1 MRRGIYLSFG
11 IKRKKKMG
19 VDHNFQ
25 KFITNINS
33 IDLVPLVS
41 NNYDY
46 LNLIRPR
53 ILCRKFKS
61 KEVLYNANDSF
72 KNIYFVSSG
81 VVKTFK
87 TSSNGL
93 ESISGFQ
100 MSGEWAGLESI
111 GNQNYS
117 NYAQALVDSDVFV
130 INYQLMA
137 DVLQTSNLAL
147 KNFNKILSHE
157 INRNINL
164 SNILKNSRR
173 ERKIIIFLMGILN
186 QNGNHIPNDQEF
198 DLDMSRGDIS
208 SYLSIS
214 REEISRIL
222 QKLENSG
229 LIVVKN
235 RHIALLNIPK
245 LNSMCFDD

>member
-1 MRRGIYLSFG
+1 MD
-11 IKRKKKMG
+11 
-19 VDHNFQ
+19 VDHHFQ
-25 KFITNINS
+25 KLNAHSNVINATAFAT
-33 IDLVPLVS
+33 

-53 ILCRKFKS
+53 VLCRKFKS

-72 KNIYFVSSG
+72 KNIYFISSG

-137 DVLQTSNLAL
+137 DVLKTSHLAL
-147 KNFNKILSHE
+147 KNFDKTLSNE

-164 SNILKNSRR
+164 TNILKNTRR
-173 ERKIIIFLMGILN
+173 ERKIVIFLMGILN
-186 QNGNHIPNDQEF
+186 QNSNQIGNDQGF
-198 DLDMSRGDIS
+198 DLNMSRSDIS

-229 LIVVKN
+229 LIFVKN

-245 LNSMCFDD
+245 LNAICFDD

>member
-1 MRRGIYLSFG
+1 
-11 IKRKKKMG
+11 MG

-25 KFITNINS
+25 QLNIHSNAIRTTS
-33 IDLVPLVS
+33 LVG

-53 ILCRKFKS
+53 ILSRKFKS
-61 KEVLYNANDSF
+61 NEVLYNADDGF

-100 MSGEWAGLESI
+100 ISGEWVGLESI
-111 GNQNYS
+111 GNQSYS

-130 INYQLMA
+130 INYKLMA

-147 KNFNKILSHE
+147 KNFNRTLSNE

-164 SNILKNSRR
+164 TNILKNTRR

-186 QNGNHIPNDQEF
+186 QNDSQIGNDQGF
-198 DLDMSRGDIS
+198 DLNMSRGDIS

-222 QKLENSG
+222 QKLENSR
-229 LIVVKN
+229 LIFVKN

-245 LNSMCFDD
+245 LNAMCFDD

>member
-1 MRRGIYLSFG
+1 MN
-11 IKRKKKMG
+11 

-25 KFITNINS
+25 KLNAHSNVINAT
-33 IDLVPLVS
+33 VFAA

-53 ILCRKFKS
+53 VLCRKFKS

-111 GNQNYS
+111 GNKNYS
-117 NYAQALVDSDVFV
+117 NYAQALVDSNVFV
-130 INYQLMA
+130 INYELMV
-137 DVLQTSNLAL
+137 DVLQTSNQAL
-147 KNFNKILSHE
+147 KDFNKTLSNE

-164 SNILKNSRR
+164 ANILKNSRR
-173 ERKIIIFLMGILN
+173 ERKMIIFLMSIYN
-186 QNGNHIPNDQEF
+186 QNDDHIGSDQGF
-198 DLDMSRGDIS
+198 DLNMSRGDIS

-222 QKLENSG
+222 QKLENSR
-229 LIVVKN
+229 LIFVKN

-245 LNSMCFDD
+245 LNAMCFDD

>member
-1 MRRGIYLSFG
+1 MN
-11 IKRKKKMG
+11 

-25 KFITNINS
+25 KLNAHSNVINTTAFAA
-33 IDLVPLVS
+33 

-53 ILCRKFKS
+53 VLCRKFKS

-72 KNIYFVSSG
+72 KNIYFVGSG

-117 NYAQALVDSDVFV
+117 NYAQALIDSDVFV
-130 INYQLMA
+130 INYQLLA
-137 DVLQTSNLAL
+137 DVLKTSTQAM
-147 KNFNKILSHE
+147 KDFNKTLSNE

-164 SNILKNSRR
+164 ANILKNSRR
-173 ERKIIIFLMGILN
+173 ERKMIIFLMSIFN
-186 QNGNHIPNDQEF
+186 QNDDHIGSDQGF
-198 DLDMSRGDIS
+198 DLNMSRGDIS

-222 QKLENSG
+222 QKLEISG
-229 LIVVKN
+229 LIFVKN

-245 LNSMCFDD
+245 LNAMCFDDYFLS

>member
-1 MRRGIYLSFG
+1 
-11 IKRKKKMG
+11 MG

-25 KFITNINS
+25 QLNIHSNAIRTTS
-33 IDLVPLVS
+33 LVA

-61 KEVLYNANDSF
+61 NEVLYNADDGF

-100 MSGEWAGLESI
+100 ISGEWVGLESI
-111 GNQNYS
+111 GNQSYS

-130 INYQLMA
+130 INYKLMA

-147 KNFNKILSHE
+147 KNFNRTLSNE

-164 SNILKNSRR
+164 TNILKNTRR
-173 ERKIIIFLMGILN
+173 ERKIIIFLMAILN
-186 QNGNHIPNDQEF
+186 QNDNQPGNDQGF
-198 DLDMSRGDIS
+198 DLNMSRGDIS

-229 LIVVKN
+229 LIFVKN

-245 LNSMCFDD
+245 LNAMCFDD

>member
-1 MRRGIYLSFG
+1 MDNDYYS
-11 IKRKKKMG
+11 KK
-19 VDHNFQ
+19 
-25 KFITNINS
+25 INS
-33 IDLVPLVS
+33 HSNAIHATSLVA
-41 NNYDY
+41 NNYYY

-61 KEVLYNANDSF
+61 KEILYNANDSF

-111 GNQNYS
+111 GNKNYS
-117 NYAQALVDSDVFV
+117 NYAQALVDSNVFV
-130 INYQLMA
+130 INYELMV
-137 DVLQTSNLAL
+137 DVLQTSNQAL
-147 KNFNKILSHE
+147 KDFNKTLSNE
-157 INRNINL
+157 INRNIKL
-164 SNILKNSRR
+164 ANILKNSRR
-173 ERKIIIFLMGILN
+173 ERKMIIFLMSIFN
-186 QNGNHIPNDQEF
+186 QNDNHIGSDQGF
-198 DLDMSRGDIS
+198 DLNMSRGDIS

-222 QKLENSG
+222 QKLEISG
-229 LIVVKN
+229 LIFVKN

-245 LNSMCFDD
+245 LNAMCFDD

>member
-1 MRRGIYLSFG
+1 MN
-11 IKRKKKMG
+11 

-25 KFITNINS
+25 KLNAHSNVINTTAFAA
-33 IDLVPLVS
+33 

-53 ILCRKFKS
+53 VLCRKFKS

-111 GNQNYS
+111 GNKNYS
-117 NYAQALVDSDVFV
+117 NYAQALIDSDVFV
-130 INYQLMA
+130 INYELMV
-137 DVLQTSNLAL
+137 DVLQTSNQAL
-147 KNFNKILSHE
+147 KDFNKTLSNE
-157 INRNINL
+157 INRNIKL
-164 SNILKNSRR
+164 ANILKNSRR
-173 ERKIIIFLMGILN
+173 ERKMIIFLMSIFN
-186 QNGNHIPNDQEF
+186 QNANHIGSDQGF
-198 DLDMSRGDIS
+198 DLNMSRGDIS

-222 QKLENSG
+222 QNLEISG
-229 LIVVKN
+229 LIFVKN

-245 LNSMCFDD
+245 LNAMCFDDYFLS

>member
-1 MRRGIYLSFG
+1 MDN
-11 IKRKKKMG
+11 
-19 VDHNFQ
+19 DHYSQ
-25 KFITNINS
+25 KINS
-33 IDLVPLVS
+33 HSNAIHATSLMA

-53 ILCRKFKS
+53 VLCRKFKS

-72 KNIYFVSSG
+72 KNIYFVGSG

-130 INYQLMA
+130 INYQLLA
-137 DVLQTSNLAL
+137 DVLKTSTQAM
-147 KNFNKILSHE
+147 KDFNKTLSNE
-157 INRNINL
+157 INRNIKL
-164 SNILKNSRR
+164 ANILKNSRR
-173 ERKIIIFLMGILN
+173 ERKMIIFLMSIFN
-186 QNGNHIPNDQEF
+186 QNDDHIGSDQGF
-198 DLDMSRGDIS
+198 DLNMSRGDIS

-222 QKLENSG
+222 QKLEISG
-229 LIVVKN
+229 LIFVKN

-245 LNSMCFDD
+245 LNAMCFDDYFLS

>member
-1 MRRGIYLSFG
+1 MD
-11 IKRKKKMG
+11 
-19 VDHNFQ
+19 VDHHFRQLDMHSNA
-25 KFITNINS
+25 IHATA
-33 IDLVPLVS
+33 LVA

-46 LNLIRPR
+46 LNLIRSR
-53 ILCRKFKS
+53 ILCKKFKS
-61 KEVLYNANDSF
+61 KEVLYNASDSF

-117 NYAQALVDSDVFV
+117 NYAQALVDSDVFI

-137 DVLQTSNLAL
+137 DVLKTSQLAM
-147 KNFNKILSHE
+147 KNFNKILSNE

-164 SNILKNSRR
+164 TNILKNTRR
-173 ERKIIIFLMGILN
+173 ERKIVIFLMGILN
-186 QNGNHIPNDQEF
+186 QNSKKISNEQGF
-198 DLDMSRGDIS
+198 DLNMSRGDIS

-214 REEISRIL
+214 REEISRIF

-229 LIVVKN
+229 LIFVKN
-235 RHIALLNIPK
+235 RHIVVLNIPK
-245 LNSMCFDD
+245 LNAMCFDD

>member
-1 MRRGIYLSFG
+1 
-11 IKRKKKMG
+11 MG
-19 VDHNFQ
+19 GDHNFQ
-25 KFITNINS
+25 RLSANS
-33 IDLVPLVS
+33 NSNSNHSAPLVS
-41 NNYDY
+41 YNYNY

-61 KEVLYNANDSF
+61 KEVLYNAHDSF
-72 KNIYFVSSG
+72 KNIYFVSAG
-81 VVKTFK
+81 VVKSFK

-100 MSGEWAGLESI
+100 MSGEWVGLESI
-111 GNQNYS
+111 GNKNYS

-130 INYQLMA
+130 INYELMV

-147 KNFNKILSHE
+147 KNFNKTLSNE

-164 SNILKNSRR
+164 TNILKNSRR
-173 ERKIIIFLMGILN
+173 ERKIIIFLMSILN
-186 QNGNHIPNDQEF
+186 QNGSHLSSDQGF
-198 DLDMSRGDIS
+198 NLNMSRGDIS

-229 LIVVKN
+229 LIFVKN
-235 RHIALLNIPK
+235 RHIVLLNIPK
-245 LNSMCFDD
+245 LNAMCFDD